1 MGTQELVKVKR
12 VLESSQHEANE
23 QRTGRE
29 NAEKREA
36 QAKVDAETVLG
47 NMQREMTAKL
57 ADAASEL
64 AGVSKELTTVR
75 EEGKNMR
82 EQLAILMDATEQ
94 DKLDALMLDTL
105 SKALEELE
113 GVVGPFEANAAAS
126 RLNLQLQ

>member
-1 MGTQELVKVKR
+1 MTEQTQELVKVKR

-57 ADAASEL
+57 ADAASEVQTPWHVL
-64 AGVSKELTTVR
+64 LFS
-75 EEGKNMR
+75 
-82 EQLAILMDATEQ
+82 
-94 DKLDALMLDTL
+94 
-105 SKALEELE
+105 
-113 GVVGPFEANAAAS
+113 
-126 RLNLQLQ
+126 